1 MGWRSRKSMT
11 PDSAENLDG
20 RLGRKLKS
28 RLAICEACLD
38 LLQDGVLQ
46 PSADR
51 VAQRAGV
58 SRRSIF
64 NHFANLAELY
74 DAVFEVGTQR
84 YAPLLGQ
91 VSENQPIAERVERLV
106 ELRSNF
112 LELTAPITRA
122 FTVQALVEPTREP
135 ALRVSRQALQLH
147 HQHLERLF
155 EKELGGLS
163 ETERADVIE
172 AMTAVTSA
180 PLWETLRRG
189 REKSIAAAAAIV
201 KRSLRAI
208 LRDVGVAA

>member
-1 MGWRSRKSMT
+1 MT

-180 PLWETLRRG
+180 PLWEALRRG

>member
-1 MGWRSRKSMT
+1 MT